1 MVVRLVDVDLV
12 SLLIL
17 CIYTCEK
24 NDDKDEDTTTSLRK
38 FIVKTF
44 EIMKNSNDF
53 LTNEIIRNAFEE
65 MDYGDISQKKITI
78 EMKAIGLKC
87 DKKSGNRGVFGIKL
101 RPSPTPLDS
110 EGNEILAS

>member
-44 EIMKNSNDF
+44 EITKNSNDF

-101 RPSPTPLDS
+101 RPSPTPLDD